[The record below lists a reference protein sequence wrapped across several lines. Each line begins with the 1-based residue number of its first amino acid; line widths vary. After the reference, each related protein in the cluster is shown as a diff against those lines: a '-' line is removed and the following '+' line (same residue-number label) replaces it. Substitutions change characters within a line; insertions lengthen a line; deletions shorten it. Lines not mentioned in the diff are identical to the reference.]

1 MINRFDDD
9 LLPQNSNI
17 IQPQSRQQIRAPQEN
32 EADDGRGGRII
43 EDGNND
49 FESSGNLSESA
60 LDEINGS
67 LS

>member
-1 MINRFDDD
+1 MMNRFDDD

-17 IQPQSRQQIRAPQEN
+17 MQPQSRQQIRAPQSN
-32 EADDGRGGRII
+32 QADDGRGGRII
-43 EDGNND
+43 QDGNND

>member
-1 MINRFDDD
+1 MMNRFDDD

-17 IQPQSRQQIRAPQEN
+17 IQPQSRQQIRAPQSN
-32 EADDGRGGRII
+32 QADDGRGGRII